1 MTSFQ
6 LHYTFIQLA
15 TKGRLRAS
23 PNGYVHPRHYHLVHG
38 VRLTRAVDR
47 LGETRAAAWIEFNT
61 PGGKPYVVDF
71 EQEIS
76 LPLPQYYALNGI
88 HTWTTFHYPAQR
100 ALAKAQR
107 YGHPGPWIEPGGWC
121 WLTDEMTGAEREAM
135 LSFYQRDPT
144 RFFPLRYK
152 GPAKNNGVLSVESL
166 MPGVAMPEAVA
177 HRIRNS
183 VTTRVTGRGGAR

>member
-38 VRLTRAVDR
+38 VRLTRTVDR
-47 LGETRAAAWIEFNT
+47 LGETRAAAWIEFTT
-61 PGGKPYVVDF
+61 PNGTAFAMDF
-71 EQEIS
+71 EQEMS
-76 LPLPQYYALNGI
+76 LPLKQYYALNGI
-88 HTWTTFHYPAQR
+88 HTWATFHYPVQR

-107 YGHPGPWIEPGGWC
+107 QGHVGPWIEPGGWC

-152 GPAKNNGVLSVESL
+152 GPAKNDGVLSVESFV
-166 MPGVAMPEAVA
+166 PGVAMPEAVA

-183 VTTRVTGRGGAR
+183 VTMRVMG

>member
-6 LHYTFIQLA
+6 LHYFFIQLA

-23 PNGYVHPRHYHLVHG
+23 PNGYIHPRHYHLVHG

-47 LGETRAAAWIEFNT
+47 LGETRAAAWIEFVT
-61 PGGKPYVVDF
+61 PDGAPFAMDF

-76 LPLPQYYALNGI
+76 LPLKQYYALNGI
-88 HTWTTFHYPAQR
+88 HTWATFHYYSVQR

-107 YGHPGPWIEPGGWC
+107 HGHPGPWIEPGGWYF
-121 WLTDEMTGAEREAM
+121 LTDEMISAERETM
-135 LSFYQRDPT
+135 LSLYQRDPL

-152 GPAKNNGVLSVESL
+152 GPAKNNGTLSVESL
-166 MPGVAMPEAVA
+166 VPGVAMPEAVA
-177 HRIRNS
+177 RRIRNS
-183 VTTRVTGRGGAR
+183 MTTRVTG